1 MVCFQ
6 FMFHEISFVV
16 PMLENMF
23 EKLLCQ
29 YIDIK
34 AFQTC
39 NLFIHSSW
47 PWMKELLKLHLN
59 FPLQFYSLNYF
70 CRQIIFILTQRYA
83 SILGQ
88 CFHSQVCLGELKGNA
103 EVVFQ
108 MFFLI
113 FTASIKFSAISKN
126 MTHFFIWSLI
136 ILLNI

>member
-47 PWMKELLKLHLN
+47 PWMKKSLKL
-59 FPLQFYSLNYF
+59 QFKFSFVVLLAQFF
-70 CRQIIFILTQRYA
+70 CRQIILILTQRYA
-83 SILGQ
+83 NILGHAM
-88 CFHSQVCLGELKGNA
+88 FSFTTVCLGELKGNA
-103 EVVFQ
+103 EVVF
-108 MFFLI
+108 
-113 FTASIKFSAISKN
+113 
-126 MTHFFIWSLI
+126 
-136 ILLNI
+136 

>member
-47 PWMKELLKLHLN
+47 PWMKELLKL
-59 FPLQFYSLNYF
+59 QFKFSFVVLLAQFF
-70 CRQIIFILTQRYA
+70 CRQI
-83 SILGQ
+83 
-88 CFHSQVCLGELKGNA
+88 N
-103 EVVFQ
+103 
-108 MFFLI
+108 
-113 FTASIKFSAISKN
+113 N
-126 MTHFFIWSLI
+126 
-136 ILLNI
+136 